1 MIYAAPSLIMPVED
15 ARYACDYISAPVTY
29 NRHRSNDSRILH
41 QFDAVCLQIMSLG
54 RTTAGNEIT
63 NA

>member
-1 MIYAAPSLIMPVED
+1 MPVED
-15 ARYACDYISAPVTY
+15 ARYACDYISVPVTY
-29 NRHRSNDSRILH
+29 YRHRSNDSRILH

-54 RTTAGNEIT
+54 RTTSGNEIT

>member
-1 MIYAAPSLIMPVED
+1 MPVED

-29 NRHRSNDSRILH
+29 YRHRSNDSRMMH

-54 RTTAGNEIT
+54 RTIAGNEIT